1 MRGRLALHGD
11 VGTREQYREAE
22 RVVTALG
29 AVRAVT
35 NEVTVDGR
43 PATNGNSSSD
53 TAYHTVRRG
62 DTLSEIARRYGVS
75 VQQLRRLND
84 GASSLQPG
92 ERIRV
97 Q

>member
-1 MRGRLALHGD
+1 VAAALD
-11 VGTREQYREAE
+11 
-22 RVVTALG
+22 
-29 AVRAVT
+29 AVRAVA

-43 PATNGNSSSD
+43 PVASADPSSAG

-84 GASSLQPG
+84 QTSSLQPG

-97 Q
+97 R